1 MSDEA
6 AVADSGQDTSE
17 QGGFDIDQA
26 SSDLAG
32 DLFPASEREASDDAE
47 DTGTD
52 AITEPADTEQTTEPP
67 KDGASTDDA
76 AKAAIEGKPAPKTW
90 PKEMHEH
97 WGKTPKEVQDY
108 WDVREKQML
117 DGLEQYKGDA
127 GYGRQMRDAVAPYM
141 ALIQAQGIDAPRAVQ
156 TLLNAHYKLSVSS
169 PSQKAEYMNY
179 LAKQYGVDL
188 GQQVTQD
195 GTQQQV
201 DPRLIALQD
210 ELHQLKQVIHS
221 GSEQQLNAERTRIS
235 QEVDSFASITKVDAN
250 GNAVKVPH
258 PDHPYFDEVA
268 DDIIVMLK
276 AGFQLQDAYDR
287 AVWANP
293 GTRAKETARIQTE
306 AKAES
311 DKKAREQAEAAKKAA
326 STNIR
331 NRDTRRTPTEQPKG
345 TMRDLDGA
353 MKEAM
358 REIKARTH

>member
-6 AVADSGQDTSE
+6 AVADSGQDTGD

-32 DLFPASEREASDDAE
+32 DLFPESTREASDDGENASGDDAAE
-47 DTGTD
+47 LDKPESD
-52 AITEPADTEQTTEPP
+52 IEPP
-67 KDGASTDDA
+67 KDGASADDA

-108 WDVREKQML
+108 WEVREKQML

-127 GYGRQMRDAVAPYM
+127 IYGKSMRDAITPYM

-156 TLLNAHYKLSVSS
+156 TLLNAHYKLSVSP
-169 PSQKAEYMNY
+169 PSQKAQY
-179 LAKQYGVDL
+179 LDYIAKQYGVDQSL
-188 GQQVTQD
+188 RQQPQGGQQAA
-195 GTQQQV
+195 
-201 DPRLIALQD
+201 DPRYQQLQD

-235 QEVDSFASITKVDAN
+235 QEVNTFASDPA
-250 GNAVKVPH
+250 H
-258 PDHPYFDEVA
+258 SYFDEVA

-276 AGFQLQDAYDR
+276 AGLSLQDAYDR

-293 GTRAKETARIQTE
+293 GTRAKETARLQTE
-306 AKAES
+306 AKAEA

-353 MKEAM
+353 MREAM

>member
-6 AVADSGQDTSE
+6 AVADSGQDTSD

-47 DTGTD
+47 DTSAD
-52 AITEPADTEQTTEPP
+52 AITEPADTEQATEPP
-67 KDGASTDDA
+67 KDGAAADDA
-76 AKAAIEGKPAPKTW
+76 TKADVTAKPVPKTW
-90 PKEMHEH
+90 PKEMHDH
-97 WGKTPKEVQDY
+97 WSKTPKEVQDY
-108 WDVREKQML
+108 WEVREKQML

-127 GYGRQMRDAVAPYM
+127 VYGKAMRDAVTPYM

-156 TLLNAHYKLSVSS
+156 TLLNAHYKLSVSP
-169 PSQKAEYMNY
+169 PSQKAQY
-179 LAKQYGVDL
+179 LDYIAKQYGIDQSL
-188 GQQVTQD
+188 RQQSQGGQQTA
-195 GTQQQV
+195 
-201 DPRLIALQD
+201 DPRLAQLQD

-235 QEVDSFASITKVDAN
+235 QEVNTFASDPA
-250 GNAVKVPH
+250 
-258 PDHPYFDEVA
+258 HPYFDEVA

-276 AGFQLQDAYDR
+276 AGLPLQDAYDR

-306 AKAES
+306 AKAEA

>member
-1 MSDEA
+1 MDQETV
-6 AVADSGQDTSE
+6 VADSSQDAGAA
-17 QGGFDIDQA
+17 GGFDIDQA
-26 SSDLAG
+26 SNDLAG
-32 DLFPASEREASDDAE
+32 DLFPESTREATDDAE
-47 DTGTD
+47 GASADE
-52 AITEPADTEQTTEPP
+52 ITEPADTEQATEPP
-67 KDGASTDDA
+67 KDGAAADDA
-76 AKAAIEGKPAPKTW
+76 AKAGVTAKPVPKTW
-90 PKEMHEH
+90 PKEMGEH
-97 WGKTPKEVQDY
+97 WAKTPKEVQDY

-127 GYGRQMRDAVAPYM
+127 VYGKAMRDAVTPYM

-156 TLLNAHYKLSVSS
+156 TLLNAHYKLSVSP
-169 PSQKAEYMNY
+169 PSQKAQY
-179 LAKQYGVDL
+179 LDYIAKQYGIDQSL
-188 GQQVTQD
+188 RQQTQGGQQA
-195 GTQQQV
+195 V
-201 DPRLIALQD
+201 DPRLAQLQD
-210 ELHQLKQVIHS
+210 ELHQLKQVINS

-235 QEVDSFASITKVDAN
+235 QEVNTFASDPA
-250 GNAVKVPH
+250 
-258 PDHPYFDEVA
+258 HPYFDEVA

-276 AGFQLQDAYDR
+276 AGLPLQDAYDR

-293 GTRAKETARIQTE
+293 GTRAKETARLQTE
-306 AKAES
+306 AKAEA

>member
-6 AVADSGQDTSE
+6 AVADSGQDTSD

-47 DTGTD
+47 DTSAD
-52 AITEPADTEQTTEPP
+52 AITEPVGTEQADEPS
-67 KDGASTDDA
+67 KDGAAADDA
-76 AKAAIEGKPAPKTW
+76 AKAAIEGKPVPKTW
-90 PKEMHEH
+90 PKEMHDH
-97 WGKTPKEVQDY
+97 WSKTPKEVQDY
-108 WDVREKQML
+108 WEVREKQML

-127 GYGRQMRDAVAPYM
+127 VYGKAMRDAVTPYM

-156 TLLNAHYKLSVSS
+156 TLLNAHYKLSVSP
-169 PSQKAEYMNY
+169 PSQKAQY
-179 LAKQYGVDL
+179 LDYIAKQYGIDQSL
-188 GQQVTQD
+188 RQPSQGGQQTA
-195 GTQQQV
+195 
-201 DPRLIALQD
+201 DPRLAQLQD

-235 QEVDSFASITKVDAN
+235 QEVNTFASDPA
-250 GNAVKVPH
+250 
-258 PDHPYFDEVA
+258 HPYFDEVA

-276 AGFQLQDAYDR
+276 AGLPLQDAYDR

-293 GTRAKETARIQTE
+293 GTRAKETARLQTE
-306 AKAES
+306 AKAEA

>member
-6 AVADSGQDTSE
+6 AVADSGQDTGD

-26 SSDLAG
+26 SNDLAG

-47 DTGTD
+47 DAGTN
-52 AITEPADTEQTTEPP
+52 AITEPADTKQATEPE

-97 WGKTPKEVQDY
+97 WSKTPKEVQDY
-108 WDVREKQML
+108 WEVREKQML

-127 GYGRQMRDAVAPYM
+127 VYGKAMRDAVTPYM

-156 TLLNAHYKLSVSS
+156 TLLNAHYKLSVSP
-169 PSQKAEYMNY
+169 PSQKAQY
-179 LAKQYGVDL
+179 LDYIAKQYGIDQSL
-188 GQQVTQD
+188 RQQTQGGQQS
-195 GTQQQV
+195 V
-201 DPRLIALQD
+201 DPRLAQLQD

-235 QEVDSFASITKVDAN
+235 QEVNTFASDPA
-250 GNAVKVPH
+250 
-258 PDHPYFDEVA
+258 HPYFDEVA

-276 AGFQLQDAYDR
+276 AGLPLQDAYDR

-306 AKAES
+306 AKAEA

-345 TMRDLDGA
+345 TMRDLDSA

>member
-1 MSDEA
+1 MSEEA
-6 AVADSGQDTSE
+6 AVADSGQDTSD

-67 KDGASTDDA
+67 KDGAAADDA

-108 WDVREKQML
+108 WEVREKQML

-127 GYGRQMRDAVAPYM
+127 VYGKSMRDAVTPYM

-156 TLLNAHYKLSVSS
+156 TLLNAHYKLSVSP
-169 PSQKAEYMNY
+169 PSQKAQY
-179 LAKQYGVDL
+179 LDYIAKQYGIDQSL
-188 GQQVTQD
+188 RQQPQ
-195 GTQQQV
+195 GEHQAV
-201 DPRLIALQD
+201 DPRLAQLQD

-235 QEVDSFASITKVDAN
+235 QEVNTFASDPA
-250 GNAVKVPH
+250 
-258 PDHPYFDEVA
+258 HPYFDEVA

-276 AGFQLQDAYDR
+276 AGLPLQDAYDR

-293 GTRAKETARIQTE
+293 GTRAKETARLQTE

>member
-6 AVADSGQDTSE
+6 AVADSGQDTGD

-26 SSDLAG
+26 SNDLAG

-47 DTGTD
+47 DAGTN
-52 AITEPADTEQTTEPP
+52 AITEPADTEQAAEPA

-76 AKAAIEGKPAPKTW
+76 ANAATEGKPAPKTW

-97 WGKTPKEVQDY
+97 WSKTPKEVQDY
-108 WDVREKQML
+108 WEVREKQML

-127 GYGRQMRDAVAPYM
+127 VYGKAMRDAVTPYM

-156 TLLNAHYKLSVSS
+156 TLLNAHYKLSVSP
-169 PSQKAEYMNY
+169 PSQKAQY
-179 LAKQYGVDL
+179 LDYIAKQYGIDQSL
-188 GQQVTQD
+188 RQQTQGGQQS
-195 GTQQQV
+195 V
-201 DPRLIALQD
+201 DPRLAQLQD

-235 QEVDSFASITKVDAN
+235 QEVNTFASDPA
-250 GNAVKVPH
+250 
-258 PDHPYFDEVA
+258 HPYFDEVA

-276 AGFQLQDAYDR
+276 AGLPLQDAYDR

-293 GTRAKETARIQTE
+293 GTRAKETARLQTE
-306 AKAES
+306 AKAEA

-345 TMRDLDGA
+345 TMRDLDSA

>member
-1 MSDEA
+1 MSEEA
-6 AVADSGQDTSE
+6 AVADSGQDTGD

-47 DTGTD
+47 DTSAD
-52 AITEPADTEQTTEPP
+52 AITEPADTEQATEPA
-67 KDGASTDDA
+67 KDGASADDA

-108 WDVREKQML
+108 WEVREKQML

-127 GYGRQMRDAVAPYM
+127 VYGKAMRDAVTPYM

-156 TLLNAHYKLSVSS
+156 TLLNAHYKLSVSP
-169 PSQKAEYMNY
+169 PSQKAQY
-179 LAKQYGVDL
+179 LDYIAKQYGIDQSL
-188 GQQVTQD
+188 RQQTQGGQQS
-195 GTQQQV
+195 V
-201 DPRLIALQD
+201 DPRLAQLQD

-235 QEVDSFASITKVDAN
+235 QEVNTFASDPA
-250 GNAVKVPH
+250 
-258 PDHPYFDEVA
+258 HPYFDEVA

-276 AGFQLQDAYDR
+276 TGLPLQDAYDR

-293 GTRAKETARIQTE
+293 GTRAKETARLQTE
-306 AKAES
+306 AKAEA